1 MAEFETKSDD
11 QREQLAGGMVRSPAG
26 DKQDWTLI
34 RKGPLL
40 KRWVALLSRGARVY
54 GKNNWLK
61 ALLSTVKADR
71 DKTKE
76 RFQESAARHFEQW
89 INGDRD
95 EDHAAAVIFNM
106 NGYEAMLETDP
117 PEQPVAPYYPRH
129 EDLMPLEDPR
139 KVIARD
145 VAALDAELE
154 AGFKI
159 SEYDPDADGGK
170 YRGGR

>member
-117 PEQPVAPYYPRH
+117 AIVQLQRNA
-129 EDLMPLEDPR
+129 MPLLPICSVENPCATCAKDAAMDMDLAAEDAQR
-139 KVIARD
+139 
-145 VAALDAELE
+145 ALDDEIAE
-154 AGFKI
+154 GF
-159 SEYDPDADGGK
+159 GGK
-170 YRGGR
+170 